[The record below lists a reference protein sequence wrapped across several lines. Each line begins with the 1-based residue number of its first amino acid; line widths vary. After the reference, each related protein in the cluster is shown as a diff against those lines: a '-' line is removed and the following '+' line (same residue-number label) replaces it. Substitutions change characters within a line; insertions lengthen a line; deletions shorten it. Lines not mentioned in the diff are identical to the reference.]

1 MSSCRRSRTRRSDP
15 GAVTVESAL
24 VIPALVLFLGALLCG
39 LGAFATQSLCQD
51 AARAGARAAA
61 RGEPADEVL
70 RVARDI
76 APGHARV
83 EIGRDGSLVRVGVSV
98 PSWATG
104 VLGLAVEGWAVA
116 HVEPD

>member
-1 MSSCRRSRTRRSDP
+1 MTSSCGRSTRRCDP

-24 VIPALVLFLGALLCG
+24 VIPALVLFFGALLCG
-39 LGAFATQSLCQD
+39 LGAFAAQSLCQD

-61 RGEPADEVL
+61 RGEPAEEVS

-76 APGHARV
+76 APGNARV
-83 EIGRDGSLVRVGVSV
+83 EVGRDGAFVRVDVSV

-104 VLGLAVEGWAVA
+104 VLGLAVEGRAVA